1 MNIFICMCIFEK
13 ENTKR
18 KQRLS
23 LKVGESRAVM
33 LKEEYKSIPLN
44 SNMAA
49 LRPWVSQVVI

>member
-1 MNIFICMCIFEK
+1 MCIFEK